1 MMDAPNRVP
10 EFVKPQGRVWL
21 GWADGVLERFPTG
34 TNRVGEPGVDLRWV
48 CVEPARYGWMSRT
61 STVTNRSRVLPMFR
75 FEFQLPP
82 EGLPTSKPARGTAY
96 LLHGYGMDL
105 EMMFPWAV
113 FLAEAGWRA
122 VLVDL
127 PGHGHSGGRRVTFG
141 IREVE
146 QLKAFRRSV
155 GTAQG
160 WGGPVVVVGHSMG
173 ASLALRWQA
182 ADDRISGSVALGAYS
197 EFVPAALRLRDDYAR
212 WVPRGWVRR
221 AAGKVPGM
229 LGVASETMNTL
240 EAVRGRNVRALLV
253 ASANDVVT
261 PPEDSAALM
270 SELGDG
276 SELLIVGD
284 ATHET
289 LPFAFPQH
297 GKRVLEWLNEWVLGE
312 TDHPTSIAT
321 GRWR

>member
-10 EFVKPQGRVWL
+10 EFVKPEGRVWL
-21 GWADGVLERFPTG
+21 GWPEGVLERFPTG
-34 TNRVGEPGVDLRWV
+34 TNRVGEPAVDLRWV
-48 CVEPARYGWMSRT
+48 AVEPANYGWKST
-61 STVTNRSRVLPMFR
+61 ASTVTNRGRVLPRFR
-75 FEFQLPP
+75 FEFRLPA
-82 EGLPTSKPARGTAY
+82 EGLPAPRTARGTVY
-96 LLHGYGMDL
+96 VLHGYGVDL
-105 EMMFPWAV
+105 EVMFPWAV

-141 IREVE
+141 IGEVE
-146 QLKAFRRSV
+146 QLKAFRRTV
-155 GTAQG
+155 GLARG

-182 ADDRISGSVALGAYS
+182 LDDRVAGSVALGAYS

-212 WVPRGWVRR
+212 WVPRGWVKR
-221 AAGKVPGM
+221 AAIKLPGM
-229 LGVASETMNTL
+229 IGVAPETMDTL
-240 EAVRGRNVRALLV
+240 ESIRGRDVRALMV
-253 ASANDVVT
+253 ASVDDVVT

-270 SELGDG
+270 SFLGRG

-289 LPFAFPQH
+289 LPFVFPQY
-297 GKRVLEWLNEWVLGE
+297 GKRVLEWLDEWVGG
-312 TDHPTSIAT
+312 DV
-321 GRWR
+321 GRPASVVGVR